1 MVAVKAKPDNIII
14 PIFSKLAVARET
26 RKIGSIMLNFTDRN
40 NEKNRRELY
49 IQALG
54 ISALTRKMARVG
66 YKKNRL
72 GRKT

>member
-1 MVAVKAKPDNIII
+1 VLAVKAKPDNIII
-14 PIFSKLAVARET
+14 PTFSKLAVARET
-26 RKIGSIMLNFTDRN
+26 RKIGNIMLNFTDRN
-40 NEKNRRELY
+40 SEKTKRELY

-54 ISALTRKMARVG
+54 IRALTRKMARVG